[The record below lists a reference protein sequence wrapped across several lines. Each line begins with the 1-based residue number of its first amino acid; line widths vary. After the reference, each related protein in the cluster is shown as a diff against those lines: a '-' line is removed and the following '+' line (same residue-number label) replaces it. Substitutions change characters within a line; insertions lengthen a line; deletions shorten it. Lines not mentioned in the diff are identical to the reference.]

1 MAGFN
6 YLRDFILNPEHCGF
20 QPIKSELIQKVRNN
34 PLPEFKYMEV
44 ELPKIGETKEIPMF
58 LFTYITSILRGQSI
72 ITDRMDKIGVP
83 ILPINAL
90 NVRNVSTYP
99 SFVKQWFNY
108 YGLTKYVTVIHLKDE
123 VFYTY
128 PGVIMDANFNILV
141 YISMEILNIA
151 AEINRCEPHK
161 KDINIYISP
170 DVFTSSTTLCRNLI
184 KKFIPEVLN
193 YVDEAK
199 IGGSNLNHNIV
210 IKNVNDLIHTPVA
223 PSTLE
228 VTEEAYFALEQ
239 GLSSILQSNEYV

>member
-1 MAGFN
+1 MARFN
-6 YLRDFILNPEHCGF
+6 YLSDFISNIGHGGF
-20 QPIKSELIQKVRNN
+20 QPIKAELIQNIRTNS
-34 PLPEFKYMEV
+34 LLEFKYMEI
-44 ELPKIGETKEIPMF
+44 EIPKIGETKEIPMF
-58 LFTYITSILRGQSI
+58 LLSYVYSVLRGQSI
-72 ITDRMDKIGVP
+72 ITDRIDKIGVP
-83 ILPINAL
+83 IIPSSAL

-108 YGLTKYVTVIHLKDE
+108 YGSTKYVTVIHLKDE

-141 YISMEILNIA
+141 YLSMEILNIA
-151 AEINRCEPHK
+151 AENNRCEPHK
-161 KDINIYISP
+161 KGINIYISP

-193 YVDEAK
+193 YADEAE
-199 IGGSNLNHNIV
+199 IRGNNLNYNIV
-210 IKNVNDLIHTPVA
+210 IKKVNDLIHTPVA